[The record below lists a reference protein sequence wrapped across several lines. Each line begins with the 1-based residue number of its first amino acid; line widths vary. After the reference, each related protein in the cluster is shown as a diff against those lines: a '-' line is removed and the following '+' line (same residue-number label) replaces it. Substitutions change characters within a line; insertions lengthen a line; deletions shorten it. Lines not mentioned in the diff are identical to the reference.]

1 MNQKQ
6 PDILLKNASTD
17 KNEADDE
24 NKGGFND
31 TIEMA
36 AKSEAKQTKLGSPEN
51 KEEKQAEAEVVPS
64 SSSVKFKFLKFS

>member
-6 PDILLKNASTD
+6 PDICLKNASTD
-17 KNEADDE
+17 NNEADDE

-51 KEEKQAEAEVVPS
+51 KEEKWDKQAGTELCQAQS
-64 SSSVKFKFLKFS
+64 SLS

>member
-51 KEEKQAEAEVVPS
+51 KEEKLDKQDGTELCQAKS
-64 SSSVKFKFLKFS
+64 SLS